1 MKVFEIDGVKFT
13 IDTRAGADRAV
24 STKNNFVLVKNQR
37 CLDFYTEWK
46 VRKPK
51 TIMEVGMF
59 EGGSLVLM
67 DKLFKPKKIVG
78 LDLRREPIEPLEEY
92 ARDNPQMKTYYARSQ
107 DKVGTLMAARENFP
121 KGIEFV
127 VDDASHL
134 YDQTRSTFEMLF
146 PMVTEGGKYVIE
158 DWSWAHKPTYQDKG
172 STWHDRDAMS
182 NLILELTI
190 LAARY
195 GVIEKLEI
203 YKELVCI
210 TKGSGVLPKD
220 ALNLKGLIRGRKGP
234 CL

>member
-1 MKVFEIDGVKFT
+1 
-13 IDTRAGADRAV
+13 
-24 STKNNFVLVKNQR
+24 
-37 CLDFYTEWK
+37 
-46 VRKPK
+46 
-51 TIMEVGMF
+51 
-59 EGGSLVLM
+59 
-67 DKLFKPKKIVG
+67 
-78 LDLRREPIEPLEEY
+78 
-92 ARDNPQMKTYYARSQ
+92 
-107 DKVGTLMAARENFP
+107 
-121 KGIEFV
+121 
-127 VDDASHL
+127 
-134 YDQTRSTFEMLF
+134 
-146 PMVTEGGKYVIE
+146 MVTEGGKYVIE